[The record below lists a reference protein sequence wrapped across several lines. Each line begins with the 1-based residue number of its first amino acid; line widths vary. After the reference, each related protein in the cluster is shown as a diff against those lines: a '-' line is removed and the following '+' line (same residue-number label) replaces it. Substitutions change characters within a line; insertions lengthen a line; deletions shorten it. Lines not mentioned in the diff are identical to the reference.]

1 MKKKTREIIVRE
13 KEYVYVLTS
22 KYSNG
27 ESLVRLNISSKEDK
41 QFTCTFIFSTWDHP
55 IAGSPL
61 LTGVDLRNKKTNN
74 TERFNLHHPKR
85 TKELIIYALDHGWTG
100 ETSIEYPNGLDILDQ
115 MGFDTEFLFFGGA
128 KIEADVK

>member
-1 MKKKTREIIVRE
+1 MKQKIRNIMVRD

-27 ESLVRLNISSKEDK
+27 KSLVRLTVSWKECK
-41 QFTCTFIFSTWDHP
+41 RFACTFKFSTWDHP
-55 IAGSPL
+55 LAGSPL

-85 TKELIIYALDHGWTG
+85 IEEFIIYALDQGWNG
-100 ETSIEYPNGLDILDQ
+100 ETSIEYPNGLDILNQ
-115 MGFDTEFLFFGGA
+115 MGFDTEFLLIGWA
-128 KIEADVK
+128 NIEADV

>member
-13 KEYVYVLTS
+13 KDYVYSLTS

-27 ESLVRLNISSKEDK
+27 ESLVRLKISLKESKRLA
-41 QFTCTFIFSTWDHP
+41 CTFKFSTWDHP
-55 IAGSPL
+55 IVGSPL

-85 TKELIIYALDHGWTG
+85 INELIKYALDHGWTG

-115 MGFDTEFLFFGGA
+115 MGFDTEFLLFGGGN
-128 KIEADVK
+128 IEADVN